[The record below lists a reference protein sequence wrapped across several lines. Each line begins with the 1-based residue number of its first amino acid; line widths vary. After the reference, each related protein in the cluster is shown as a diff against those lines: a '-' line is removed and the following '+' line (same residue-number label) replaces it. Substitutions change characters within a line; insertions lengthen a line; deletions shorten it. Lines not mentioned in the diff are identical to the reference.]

1 MDLFDT
7 GRRIGD
13 FLGHLFKI
21 VRGLQQARLLRFD
34 SAGDVGQLL
43 LSVPGHQDTSAG
55 DRLCN
60 LDRDRR
66 AGCADRRNR
75 HIP

>member
-1 MDLFDT
+1 MDLFNT

-55 DRLCN
+55 GPPMQSGQGSARWV
-60 LDRDRR
+60 R
-66 AGCADRRNR
+66 
-75 HIP
+75 